1 MGYVLRRMKK
11 STIIEFFLCTVQRTQ
26 RHRKEEPCL
35 WTGTSI
41 IGRVARHILRKLYTR
56 QTVGKKREDGE
67 FYPRWCWRVFTL
79 LWHFWKYQFKEGKD
93 IVLPHTIRGLHPVW
107 LFCCLAPEARQNTM
121 AVRMCTGC
129 CQPESNQKAWN
140 TWGTRDN
147 INPSKAHFQVPTS
160 PPGFIF

>member
-26 RHRKEEPCL
+26 RHGKEEPCP

-67 FYPRWCWRVFTL
+67 FYLRWCWRVLHCPDTSESTNLKKERTL
-79 LWHFWKYQFKEGKD
+79 FCLT
-93 IVLPHTIRGLHPVW
+93 VRGLHPVW
-107 LFCCLAPEARQNTM
+107 LFCCLAREARQNIM
-121 AVRMCTGC
+121 AVRMCTGHC
-129 CQPESNQKAWN
+129 RPESDQKAWN
-140 TWGTRDN
+140 TWGTRDT
-147 INPSKAHFQVPTS
+147 INPSKAHFQGTTS
-160 PPGFIF
+160 QQGFIF